1 METEENDTQRRIAS
15 LRASLASGEH
25 LNFDDEMVPYVDGRL
40 DADAKRAVESHLANC
55 EVCRREI
62 DDLRRFAA
70 GPRRVRPRAAVIAAL
85 SAAAAAVVIG
95 FTLLMQRSAPLR
107 PVRPAQP
114 LAVALLDGSRVLGID
129 RNGTFR
135 GVAVNAGMAQRAAAL
150 IAHPDLPSPAA
161 LTGLASAPGQLRG
174 PATSPDVAVVSPV
187 GIAVVDAR
195 PQFVW
200 RGESNAPYQVIVTD
214 DAGNELRGETRTD
227 HWTPPADLARGRTY
241 TWQVSTTIG
250 GRRVVAPSPPDP
262 PALFRIVDHDTAD
275 AVASAHSHLIAGML
289 AYDAGAL
296 ADARREFEQ
305 LAAENPDSPV
315 PKKLIASCNRAMK
328 R

>member
-1 METEENDTQRRIAS
+1 VETEGHDTQRRVAS
-15 LRASLASGEH
+15 LRANLASGEH
-25 LNFDDEMVPYVDGRL
+25 LRFDDEMVPYVDGHL

-62 DDLRRFAA
+62 DDLRKFAA
-70 GPRRVRPRAAVIAAL
+70 APRRFRPAVIAAL
-85 SAAAAAVVIG
+85 AAAAAIVIG
-95 FTLLMQRSAPLR
+95 FTVLMQRPEPR
-107 PVRPAQP
+107 VVTHAQP
-114 LAVALLDGSRVLGID
+114 LAVTLRDGGRVIGID

-135 GVAVNAGMAQRAAAL
+135 GIGVKGDVAQRAAAL
-150 IAHPDLPSPAA
+150 ISHPDLALPAA
-161 LTGLASAPGQLRG
+161 LAGLVSAPGQLRG
-174 PATSPDVAVVSPV
+174 AATSPEVAVVSPV
-187 GIAVVDAR
+187 GVAVVDAR

-200 RGESNAPYQVIVTD
+200 RGESNAAYQVIVVD
-214 DAGNELRGETRTD
+214 DAGNELHGETRTD

-250 GRRVVAPSPPDP
+250 GRRVIAPSPPEP
-262 PALFRIVDHDTAD
+262 PALFRLVDQNTAD
-275 AVASAHSHLIAGML
+275 AVAAAHSHLIAGML

-305 LAAENPDSPV
+305 LAAANPDSPI
-315 PKKLIASCNRAMK
+315 PPKLIASCNRALK